1 MLNVRLV
8 LSGTVHQAVQGK
20 NVRGEKEKWIQGIIV
35 PVKGPETYLI
45 RVPSNNHRF
54 VHANHLIPDDVRE
67 QNAKK
72 ENTEREIVEFNPT
85 PLLQE
90 IPVMPQAETPA
101 SLTRLGTELA
111 ENPTTM
117 VQINFDP
124 DSSKVPVSNPQI
136 VGTPVK
142 VSHSE

>member
-1 MLNVRLV
+1 
-8 LSGTVHQAVQGK
+8 
-20 NVRGEKEKWIQGIIV
+20 
-35 PVKGPETYLI
+35 
-45 RVPSNNHRF
+45 
-54 VHANHLIPDDVRE
+54 
-67 QNAKK
+67 
-72 ENTEREIVEFNPT
+72 
-85 PLLQE
+85 
-90 IPVMPQAETPA
+90 MPQAETPA

-142 VSHSE
+142 VTHSE